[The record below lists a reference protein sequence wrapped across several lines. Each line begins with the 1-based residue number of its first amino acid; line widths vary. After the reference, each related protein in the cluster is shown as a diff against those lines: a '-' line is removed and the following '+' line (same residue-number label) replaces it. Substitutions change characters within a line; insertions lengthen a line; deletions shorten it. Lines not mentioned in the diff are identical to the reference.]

1 MCLMDVW
8 WIFDGKYCEVYD
20 MYIMVM
26 IYIILYRAIYLF
38 IDSYMDINSYW
49 LIGIDYYYLGYI

>member
-1 MCLMDVW
+1 MDVW

>member
-1 MCLMDVW
+1 
-8 WIFDGKYCEVYD
+8 

-38 IDSYMDINSYW
+38 IDSYMDINSY
-49 LIGIDYYYLGYI
+49 